1 MAFPTLPIWA
11 MIPLGLLGLVALVF
25 VGVKTKRYNKYQK
38 IKADRWARSSANHQK
53 NLRSNQYNRD
63 INRQQGLDEASKDKD
78 TQRYWNIFWHSGRNN
93 K

>member
-11 MIPLGLLGLVALVF
+11 WIPIGLLGLTVTAF
-25 VGVKTKRYNKYQK
+25 IAVKTKRYNKYQK

-53 NLRSNQYNRD
+53 NLRSNEYNKE
-63 INRQQGLDEASKDKD
+63 INKKQALWGIDKKSD
-78 TQRYWNIFWHSGRNN
+78 PDRWRKIFWRR